1 MRYPRLTLFVVS
13 IFLAVGLYTFG
24 FFEKISFGIGGF
36 GLAGVAVSGFIYSFS
51 FTSAIATASFLHL
64 NNLYN
69 PAFLAVL
76 GGASAMFGDILIFD
90 FLKTGFLDE
99 IKTIFRNLAGR
110 FPFKHFLFLPQSRW
124 FLPLGILIGFII
136 ISSPLPDEIGVA
148 ILAFYNLRFRNF
160 AGLTFLLNGL
170 GIYLISSLGYLT

>member
-1 MRYPRLTLFVVS
+1 MRYPRITFFIVS
-13 IFLAVGLYTFG
+13 VFLAVGLYAAG
-24 FFEKISFGIGGF
+24 FFEKIFSGIGGF
-36 GLAGVAVSGFIYSFS
+36 GFAGVAVSGLMYSFS

-69 PAFLAVL
+69 PVFLAVL
-76 GGASAMFGDILIFD
+76 GGASAMLGDILLFD

-99 IKTIFRNLAGR
+99 IKMLFRNLTGR
-110 FPFKHFLFLPQSRW
+110 FPFKHLSSLSQSRW

-136 ISSPLPDEIGVA
+136 IISPLPDEIGVA

>member
-1 MRYPRLTLFVVS
+1 
-13 IFLAVGLYTFG
+13 
-24 FFEKISFGIGGF
+24 
-36 GLAGVAVSGFIYSFS
+36 VAVSGFMYSFS
-51 FTSAIATASFLHL
+51 FTSAVATASFLHL

-76 GGASAMFGDILIFD
+76 GGASAMISDILLFN

-99 IKTIFRNLAGR
+99 IKALFRNLSGC
-110 FPFKHFLFLPQSRW
+110 FPFAHLSSLSQGHW

-136 ISSPLPDEIGVA
+136 IISPLPDEIGVA
-148 ILAFYNLRFRNF
+148 VLAFYNLRFRNF